1 MFENKLTK
9 LVSIKN
15 AIKDLDAEIVEPE
28 TANEAEVEVVNE
40 GETVNE
46 ADKLQM
52 AHTNVTEKEVRDNVE
67 KTKQTEL
74 QKFFG
79 YVPGN

>member
-1 MFENKLTK
+1 
-9 LVSIKN
+9 
-15 AIKDLDAEIVEPE
+15 
-28 TANEAEVEVVNE
+28 
-40 GETVNE
+40 
-46 ADKLQM
+46 M